1 MQQRPLLKPGL
12 RRAALLCSLSALAAP
27 SMAWTLQS
35 PQYQAAIDISP
46 DIYKPD
52 ETLSAGKPPGREL
65 QLAPRLPD
73 STTVRL
79 THTSFQGTGTI
90 GNASATAEH
99 GGTVRASASTAD
111 EQIGSYAGIYYE
123 FQIEAKPGA
132 VLPALVPLRV
142 QASGSTGSDGWA
154 VATISFGFAY
164 RQQPHGAVS
173 NIYQYTGVQSAVN
186 QSPVVFGGNGSIYV
200 DEWAEIAPYTPIIVS
215 MSARAGAGI
224 GMLGLDHDKDE
235 YGTGSAW
242 VDPVFTV
249 APEYRNLV
257 NIVGVPVAAVPEPA
271 TWAMSLAG
279 LLALGALLR
288 RQRRRR

>member
-1 MQQRPLLKPGL
+1 MQQHPLLKPGL

-52 ETLSAGKPPGREL
+52 ETLSAGKLPWVDL
-65 QLAPRLPD
+65 VNAPRLPTD
-73 STTVRL
+73 TSVRL

-99 GGTVRASASTAD
+99 GGTVRATASTAD
-111 EQIGSYAGIYYE
+111 EKIGSYAGIYYE

-132 VLPALVPLRV
+132 VLPALVPLLV
-142 QASGSTGSDGWA
+142 QASGSTGSEGWA
-154 VATISFGFAY
+154 GASIAFSFSY
-164 RQQPHGAVS
+164 RQVPRGEVS
-173 NIYQYTGVQSAVN
+173 SIYRYTGVQSAVD
-186 QSPVVFGGNGSIYV
+186 QEPIVFGGNGSIYV
-200 DEWAEIAPYTPIIVS
+200 NEWAEIAPYTPIIVS
-215 MSARAGAGI
+215 MSARAGAGTDEVGI
-224 GMLGLDHDKDE
+224 DRYKDQ

-288 RQRRRR
+288 RRRQQR